1 MCGRY
6 GLVKRGVE
14 IGGSFDVS
22 LDPSWIF
29 PRYNIAPNQDVL
41 AIINDGE
48 RRAAMLKWGLIPSGS
63 KDPKGG
69 RRPINARGESV
80 AEKWPF
86 RFALQERRCLIVAD
100 GYYEWHKAG
109 KTRTPFRIGLKSWEL
124 FAFAGVW
131 ETWRSPEGERV
142 RSCCIIT
149 TVANEL
155 TGPVH
160 DRMPVML
167 PGDAASIWIDPG
179 TPSADLRELL
189 VPYAASEMEAYEVS
203 SVVNNW
209 RNEDPACIEPV
220 QRMV

>member
-6 GLVKRGVE
+6 GLVKRSVE
-14 IGGSFDVS
+14 IGGAFDVG

-41 AIINDGE
+41 AIIDDGE
-48 RRAAMLKWGLIPSGS
+48 RRAAMLRWGLIPSGS
-63 KDPKGG
+63 KEPRGG

-86 RFALQERRCLIVAD
+86 RFALRERRCLVVAD
-100 GYYEWHKAG
+100 SYYEWRKDG
-109 KTRTPFRIGLKSWEL
+109 KTRTPFRIGLKSWGP
-124 FAFAGVW
+124 FAFAGLW
-131 ETWRSPEGERV
+131 ETWRSPEGEAV

-149 TVANEL
+149 TVANGL
-155 TGPVH
+155 TETIH
-160 DRMPVML
+160 DRMPVIL
-167 PGDAASIWIDPG
+167 PRDAASIWIDRG

-189 VPYAASEMEAYEVS
+189 VPYEAGEMEAYEVS

-220 QRMV
+220 RRLV